1 MIIALPISRGRLAS
15 HFTKAQQVSFYD
27 ENHQLLL
34 SIPNPALGGNCQD
47 KKALLDAIRAQKTDI
62 VVVQHIGERMLGK
75 LLDAGIS
82 VSQGDNQ
89 LSIVALLAQSR
100 DVNLRLTAASQ
111 GRASL
116 KHLAKGGCCGTKGGC
131 GCSGKTTNAKLSP
144 ATMGLSCFTPPIS
157 GSPIQYSG
165 FRQLQK

>member
-15 HFTKAQQVSFYD
+15 HFTKAQQVHFYD

-47 KKALLDAIRAQKTDI
+47 KKALLDAIRAQHTSI

-82 VSQGDNQ
+82 VSRGDNQ
-89 LSIVALLAQSR
+89 LSIEALLAQSKE
-100 DVNLRLTAASQ
+100 VNLRLTQASQ

-116 KHLAKGGCCGTKGGC
+116 KHLAKGGCCGAKG
-131 GCSGKTTNAKLSP
+131 S
-144 ATMGLSCFTPPIS
+144 
-157 GSPIQYSG
+157 
-165 FRQLQK
+165 

>member
-15 HFTKAQQVSFYD
+15 HFTKAQQVHFYD

-47 KKALLDAIRAQKTDI
+47 KKALLDAIRAQHTCI

-82 VSQGDNQ
+82 VSRGDNQ
-89 LSIVALLAQSR
+89 LSIATLLAQSKE
-100 DVNLRLTAASQ
+100 VNLRLTEASQ

-116 KHLAKGGCCGTKGGC
+116 KHLAKGGCCGAKG
-131 GCSGKTTNAKLSP
+131 S
-144 ATMGLSCFTPPIS
+144 
-157 GSPIQYSG
+157 
-165 FRQLQK
+165 

>member
-15 HFTKAQQVSFYD
+15 HFTKAQQVHFYD

-47 KKALLDAIRAQKTDI
+47 KKALLEAIRAQKTSI

-82 VSQGDNQ
+82 VSRGDNQ
-89 LSIVALLAQSR
+89 LSIATLLAQSKE
-100 DVNLRLTAASQ
+100 VNLRLTQASQ

-116 KHLAKGGCCGTKGGC
+116 KHLAKDGCCGAKGSCGC
-131 GCSGKTTNAKLSP
+131 GGKDKASQ
-144 ATMGLSCFTPPIS
+144 TMTSLTQAPPTFTLGKPIA
-157 GSPIQYSG
+157 YSG
-165 FRQLQK
+165 FRPLQK

>member
-15 HFTKAQQVSFYD
+15 HFTKAQQVHFFD
-27 ENHQLLL
+27 ENHQLLV

-47 KKALLDAIRAQKTDI
+47 KKALLDAIRAQHTSI

-82 VSQGDNQ
+82 VSRGDNQ
-89 LSIVALLAQSR
+89 LSIATLLAQSKE
-100 DVNLRLTAASQ
+100 VNLRLTQASQ

-116 KHLAKGGCCGTKGGC
+116 KHLAKGGCCGAKGSCGC
-131 GCSGKTTNAKLSP
+131 GGKAKATQTLLSMTQAQP
-144 ATMGLSCFTPPIS
+144 SLTLAKPIA
-157 GSPIQYSG
+157 YSG
-165 FRQLQK
+165 FRLSK

>member
-47 KKALLDAIRAQKTDI
+47 KKALLDAIRAQHTSI

-82 VSQGDNQ
+82 VSRGDNQ
-89 LSIVALLAQSR
+89 LSIAALLAQSR
-100 DVNLRLTAASQ
+100 DLNLRLTAASQ

-116 KHLAKGGCCGTKGGC
+116 KHLAKGGCCGAKGSCGC
-131 GCSGKTTNAKLSP
+131 GGKAKTTQTLLSLTQAQP
-144 ATMGLSCFTPPIS
+144 SLTLSK
-157 GSPIQYSG
+157 PIQYSG
-165 FRQLQK
+165 FRLSK

>member
-34 SIPNPALGGNCQD
+34 SIPNPALGGHCQD
-47 KKALLDAIRAQKTDI
+47 KKALLDAIRAQNTSI

-82 VSQGDNQ
+82 VGRGDNQ
-89 LSIVALLAQSR
+89 LSIAALLAQSQ
-100 DVNLRLTAASQ
+100 DLNLRLTAASQ

-116 KHLAKGGCCGTKGGC
+116 KHLAKGGCCGAKGSCGC
-131 GCSGKTTNAKLSP
+131 GGKAKTTQTLLSLTQAQP
-144 ATMGLSCFTPPIS
+144 SLTLSK
-157 GSPIQYSG
+157 PIQYSG
-165 FRQLQK
+165 FRLSK